1 MGSKKSSEAE
11 SLITIYPSVWKL
23 ILLTC
28 VWVFVLAVIVW
39 IGRQVPIGLISVPVF
54 AWGVIYGVARLAV
67 WRPMLVVGEDG
78 VWANPFLG
86 HGQCLT
92 WDEVKSIGVFKRVV
106 MPYGF
111 PTFRYVGITPRDT
124 EQWVERYPDWW
135 QPFVRWYVGQVAAAI
150 MIPQHMVPLSA
161 EQIVGRIAARFSGP
175 IHSHRVDV
183 QKQARW
189 Y

>member
-1 MGSKKSSEAE
+1 MSAQEPL
-11 SLITIYPSVWKL
+11 SLQPS
-23 ILLTC
+23 
-28 VWVFVLAVIVW
+28 AV
-39 IGRQVPIGLISVPVF
+39 
-54 AWGVIYGVARLAV
+54 
-67 WRPMLVVGEDG
+67 
-78 VWANPFLG
+78 
-86 HGQCLT
+86 
-92 WDEVKSIGVFKRVV
+92 
-106 MPYGF
+106 
-111 PTFRYVGITPRDT
+111 RDT
-124 EQWVERYPDWW
+124 ADPDLARRLGRLGLAAHEEQWVERYPDWW